1 MDFLMQDIGHSI
13 GEGLKIL
20 IALHS
25 TMEILIDLHSTM
37 NSPLPKF
44 ISKIGEENTKSK
56 ERIPL

>member
-1 MDFLMQDIGHSI
+1 MQDIGHSI